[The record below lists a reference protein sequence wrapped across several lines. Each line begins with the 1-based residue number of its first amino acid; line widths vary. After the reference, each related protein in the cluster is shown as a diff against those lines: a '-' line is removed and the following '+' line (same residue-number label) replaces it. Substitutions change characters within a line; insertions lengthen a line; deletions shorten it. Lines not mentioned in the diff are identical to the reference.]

1 MSGVTVTI
9 ALLIAAAGVVG
20 VIIYMIW
27 KQSSD
32 TARLRLENE
41 AHRDRERIEKD
52 AKEAWNTIDDDTQ
65 SNRAAA
71 RNLLSGLIKSRK
83 DS

>member
-27 KQSSD
+27 KQGSD

-71 RNLLSGLIKSRK
+71 RNFLSRLIKPSK